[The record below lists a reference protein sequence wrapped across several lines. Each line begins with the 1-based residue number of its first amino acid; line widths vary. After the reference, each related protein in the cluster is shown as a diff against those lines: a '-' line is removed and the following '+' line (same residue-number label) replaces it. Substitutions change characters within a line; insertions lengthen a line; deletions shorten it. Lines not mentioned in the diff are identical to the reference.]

1 LQRVTPVVLI
11 GLVLV
16 VAGALALSSGGAAQ
30 AVGPTAPLVTP
41 WPTWTPIPTPASSAA
56 IKGAA
61 LDAPLI
67 AMGDAKTGQ
76 FPFETCVD
84 SWCEEYYNDYFQGG
98 PAGPMVNARRSREL
112 DYYWGLDR
120 PMDNVNREGWSAR
133 FRRRMRITTPG
144 IYRFYIYHD
153 DGVKVLINNVSIFG
167 DSLWGDIGPNVPSF
181 NFFRQ
186 EVLGNQ
192 DLDIEIQFFDHIG
205 SAYLKFYWQFEPS
218 CQIDAQSPDCQRF
231 PNYFTGWRGEY
242 YNSPNYARIW
252 PANVEPVW
260 PDSVSNNLVVV
271 RDDRPSGPDFPGEAG
286 EGLYYDWG
294 LGSPAGGIT
303 TDYLSARWTRG
314 IQFPGGYYRFYL
326 RTDDGA
332 RLIID
337 GVTYIDRWRPEG
349 SPQAATTY
357 TADIYLSPGNHTLQV
372 EYQELVGSATLRLWW
387 DLR

>member
-1 LQRVTPVVLI
+1 MQRVTPVVLI

>member
-1 LQRVTPVVLI
+1 MQRVTPVVLI

-84 SWCEEYYNDYFQGG
+84 SWCEEYYNAYFQGG